1 MMEFFNEYV
10 IVLIAL
16 LISIAMAIIRVIKGP
31 TAPDR
36 IVGLDT
42 INTIV
47 IVGMVVFGTAFNE
60 IIYIDVAIVYAL
72 LSFISTLFIAKYL
85 EGGDFY
91 YTWVYFTCYNPVSYV
106 KVCFCHTNK
115 ERPNNISNKY

>member
-1 MMEFFNEYV
+1 MIGAFNTEFF
-10 IVLIAL
+10 IVLGL
-16 LISIAMAIIRVIKGP
+16 LVLAIIICLIRVIKGP

-47 IVGMVVFGTAFNE
+47 IVGMVIFGF
-60 IIYIDVAIVYAL
+60 ISGSVIYIDVAIVYAL

-85 EGGDFY
+85 EGGEF
-91 YTWVYFTCYNPVSYV
+91 
-106 KVCFCHTNK
+106 
-115 ERPNNISNKY
+115 

>member
-1 MMEFFNEYV
+1 MIEIGFATEYLV
-10 IVLIAL
+10 VFLAL
-16 LISIAMAIIRVIKGP
+16 LLCSIMAIIRVIRGP

-47 IVGMVVFGTAFNE
+47 IVLMVVFGAATKQVIF
-60 IIYIDVAIVYAL
+60 IDVAIVYAL

-85 EGGDFY
+85 EGGDF
-91 YTWVYFTCYNPVSYV
+91 
-106 KVCFCHTNK
+106 
-115 ERPNNISNKY
+115 

>member
-1 MMEFFNEYV
+1 MGEEGRRMIGVFNTEYL
-10 IVLIAL
+10 IVLGFLIFAIIIAL
-16 LISIAMAIIRVIKGP
+16 IRVIKGP

-47 IVGMVVFGTAFNE
+47 IVSMVIFGFITDSV
-60 IIYIDVAIVYAL
+60 IYIDVAIVYAL

-85 EGGDFY
+85 EGGEF
-91 YTWVYFTCYNPVSYV
+91 
-106 KVCFCHTNK
+106 
-115 ERPNNISNKY
+115 

>member
-1 MMEFFNEYV
+1 MIDYFNVYI

-16 LISIAMAIIRVIKGP
+16 LLCIILAIVRVVLGP

-47 IVGMVVFGTAFNE
+47 ISSMIVFGAAFRE
-60 IIYIDVAIVYAL
+60 VIYIDVAIVYAL

-85 EGGDFY
+85 EGGDY
-91 YTWVYFTCYNPVSYV
+91 
-106 KVCFCHTNK
+106 
-115 ERPNNISNKY
+115 

>member
-1 MMEFFNEYV
+1 MIELDTTYLLVLAILFLP
-10 IVLIAL
+10 IV
-16 LISIAMAIIRVIKGP
+16 MAIIRVIKGP

-47 IVGMVVFGTAFNE
+47 IVSMVIFGLVMDSV
-60 IIYIDVAIVYAL
+60 IYIDVAIVYAL

-85 EGGDFY
+85 EGGDF
-91 YTWVYFTCYNPVSYV
+91 
-106 KVCFCHTNK
+106 
-115 ERPNNISNKY
+115 